1 MLRRPGTENEPS
13 PKRRIAVTKTPAPS
27 PIPAAPPATKP
38 PRFPLLALEQL
49 SEQQRPLGEQVMKV
63 SSVGLGGPY
72 NSLLRS
78 PVLGQRVF
86 DLLHYLRWNTS
97 VPLHLNEFAI
107 LITGRL
113 WRSQVEWFA
122 HAPIAIKAGLSPEI
136 VADLKANK
144 RPANMKPEEAAV
156 YDFVMELS
164 TKHQVSDET
173 FIRARAFFRDQ
184 QIVDLTAVA
193 GTYVLIAMLLAMAE
207 EGVPPGKE
215 SPFKPGEP

>member
-1 MLRRPGTENEPS
+1 MTMKKNPVSSLIPGEIGSS
-13 PKRRIAVTKTPAPS
+13 PPGAKGAGS
-27 PIPAAPPATKP
+27 LPAAKL
-38 PRFPLLALEQL
+38 PRFPLLTMQQL
-49 SEQQRPLGEQVMKV
+49 NEQQRPLGEQVMKV

-78 PVLGQRVF
+78 PVLGQRIF

-122 HAPIAIKAGLSPEI
+122 HAPLAIKSGLSPEI

-144 RPANMKPEEAAV
+144 RPANMKPEEALV

-164 TKHQVSDET
+164 TLHRVSDET
-173 FIRARAFFRDQ
+173 FARAKSLFREQ

-193 GTYVLIAMLLAMAE
+193 GTYVTLAMLMAVAE
-207 EGVPPGKE
+207 ETVPPGKE
-215 SPFKPGEP
+215 PPFKIGEP

>member
-1 MLRRPGTENEPS
+1 MKKKPVPS
-13 PKRRIAVTKTPAPS
+13 TTPAGIESPPS
-27 PIPAAPPATKP
+27 GTKGAAVPPAAKP
-38 PRFPLLALEQL
+38 PRFPQLTMDQL

-78 PVLGQRVF
+78 PVLGQRIF

-136 VADLKANK
+136 VAHLKENR
-144 RPANMKPEEAAV
+144 RPANMKPEEAVV

-164 TKHQVSDET
+164 TKHQVSDGT
-173 FIRARAFFRDQ
+173 FTRAKSLLGEQ
-184 QIVDLTAVA
+184 QIVDLAAVT
-193 GTYVLIAMLLAMAE
+193 GTYVTLAMLMAVAE
-207 EGVPPGKE
+207 ETVPPGKE
-215 SPFKPGEP
+215 PPFQASEP

>member
-1 MLRRPGTENEPS
+1 MKKKPVPS
-13 PKRRIAVTKTPAPS
+13 MTPAGTGSPPS
-27 PIPAAPPATKP
+27 GTTGADSAPASKP
-38 PRFPLLALEQL
+38 PRFPLLTMQQL
-49 SEQQRPLGEQVMKV
+49 NEQQRPLGEQVMKV

-78 PVLGQRVF
+78 PVLGQRIF

-144 RPANMKPEEAAV
+144 RPANMKPEEALV

-173 FIRARAFFRDQ
+173 FGRAKDLLGEQ
-184 QIVDLTAVA
+184 QIVDLTAVT
-193 GTYVLIAMLLAMAE
+193 GTYVTLAMLMAVAE
-207 EGVPPGKE
+207 ESVPPGKE
-215 SPFKPGEP
+215 PPFKIGEP